1 MPWGLMSND
10 SVLITNV
17 GGDAFA
23 TCVKSVVVFEPISNT
38 ESVALDVPF
47 SQVNE
52 MNASEYSFVCYDNMF
67 LNPNIGLDRPGIF
80 VCNLDESDPLDL
92 DDESMLDQP
101 PHELTRT
108 VESHENR
115 A

>member
-52 MNASEYSFVCYDNMF
+52 MNASEYSFVCYDNML
-67 LNPNIGLDRPGIF
+67 LNPDMSLDRPGIF
-80 VCNLDESDPLDL
+80 VCNLDGSDP
-92 DDESMLDQP
+92 
-101 PHELTRT
+101 
-108 VESHENR
+108 
-115 A
+115 